1 MTGDLVPVVAG
12 YLAHKRA
19 LGRKFHNEEKNLDL
33 LVAFAY
39 GRCGWR
45 EVAEVWRR

>member
-33 LVAFAY
+33 LVAFAC
-39 GRCGWR
+39 GRGL
-45 EVAEVWRR
+45 